1 MGREIR
7 DELEEFENEK
17 NRQMEEEIAAIQE
30 KMNQARQKAMEKAE
44 ERIQEITRNKTRKAA
59 LYEKEEKL
67 APPEDRAKLA
77 AQHKIEL
84 KKLDEAVAAERAKQS
99 EILNKAE
106 AAGAKDLGE
115 KQKKRDQALQDR
127 RDIVERKVK
136 QLNEAVGEN
145 MLGRERDWQNRVNGW
160 VLKAQRKIKAKE
172 ADDKAKAE
180 KEMERKKRRR
190 MRK

>member
-1 MGREIR
+1 MATTIPDLALATSIHFGG
-7 DELEEFENEK
+7 K
-17 NRQMEEEIAAIQE
+17 WYAI
-30 KMNQARQKAMEKAE
+30 N
-44 ERIQEITRNKTRKAA
+44 
-59 LYEKEEKL
+59 
-67 APPEDRAKLA
+67 
-77 AQHKIEL
+77 
-84 KKLDEAVAAERAKQS
+84 
-99 EILNKAE
+99 
-106 AAGAKDLGE
+106 GAKDLGE

-136 QLNEAVGEN
+136 QLNEAVDEN

>member
-1 MGREIR
+1 M
-7 DELEEFENEK
+7 
-17 NRQMEEEIAAIQE
+17 
-30 KMNQARQKAMEKAE
+30 
-44 ERIQEITRNKTRKAA
+44 
-59 LYEKEEKL
+59 
-67 APPEDRAKLA
+67 
-77 AQHKIEL
+77 
-84 KKLDEAVAAERAKQS
+84 
-99 EILNKAE
+99 NKAE

-136 QLNEAVGEN
+136 QLNEAVDEN

>member
-1 MGREIR
+1 MG
-7 DELEEFENEK
+7 
-17 NRQMEEEIAAIQE
+17 
-30 KMNQARQKAMEKAE
+30 
-44 ERIQEITRNKTRKAA
+44 
-59 LYEKEEKL
+59 
-67 APPEDRAKLA
+67 
-77 AQHKIEL
+77 IEL
-84 KKLDEAVAAERAKQS
+84 KKLDEAVPAERGKQS

-136 QLNEAVGEN
+136 QLNEAVDEN

-180 KEMERKKRRR
+180 KETEDEEVKVCVGGVRNIERCAQELYLQIS
-190 MRK
+190 